1 MVNIANE
8 NSISNVCTRMTFIGS
23 KSEGRFAKIDDLG
36 IENLSVLHLDLEG
49 GEGDAII
56 GALGVILC
64 KGPLLLLKG
73 TLENIMMVTMMKGY
87 DLSLIHWDIIGQQ

>member
-1 MVNIANE
+1 
-8 NSISNVCTRMTFIGS
+8 MTFIGS

-56 GALGVILC
+56 GALGVIFMQR
-64 KGPLLLLKG
+64 PV
-73 TLENIMMVTMMKGY
+73 IVTEGHAGKFHDG
-87 DLSLIHWDIIGQQ
+87 DNDERVRL